1 MRNLLGRVSVCV
13 VALALLAGGAGS
25 ARANCVTVNV
35 QNFFFDPAEITVF
48 QGDTVTWVWVNGL
61 HSTTSDDCM
70 CCPCNCT
77 WDSGVQDTGCP
88 PYEFSFT
95 FNNAGDYDYY
105 CSIHLFLGMTGTV
118 HVLPAC
124 CCPPKPADRP
134 AGLALLA
141 VGLGGC
147 GLCGYAR
154 YRRRPAA

>member
-1 MRNLLGRVSVCV
+1 MRNLLGRVAVCV
-13 VALALLAGGAGS
+13 AALALLAGGAGS
-25 ARANCVTVNV
+25 ARADATVHV
-35 QNFFFDPAEITVF
+35 GNFYFDPPDVTIFA
-48 QGDTVTWVWVNGL
+48 GDTVTWVWVEGS

-70 CCPCNCT
+70 FCPCTCT

-88 PYEFSFT
+88 PYQFQFT
-95 FNNAGDYDYY
+95 FTTAGEYDYH
-105 CSIHLFLGMTGTV
+105 CIPHVFLGMSGTV
-118 HVLPAC
+118 TVLPGC
-124 CCPPKPADRP
+124 CAPAKPEDRP